1 MIELFKILK
10 RGVSLIIV
18 LSMVLTSV
26 GLPLEG
32 IGLIMGVERIIDMF
46 RTTVNVMGDNIA
58 TLVIANSENDINLDL
73 YNSKP
78 IKKVA

>member
-1 MIELFKILK
+1 MIM
-10 RGVSLIIV
+10 

-46 RTTVNVMGDNIA
+46 RTTVNVMGDNIV
-58 TLVIANSENDINLDL
+58 TLIIANSEKDLNLDE
-73 YNSKP
+73 YNKNK
-78 IKKVA
+78 IKEEA